1 MEGEQK
7 MKRREFLQLTLL
19 STSDL
24 LLLGENGWAARAAVD
39 DKNPKR
45 LVVVFL
51 RGAVDGLNVV
61 VPYSESA
68 YYAARPSI
76 AIPRPGE
83 TGGAV
88 KLDRHFALH
97 PALSPLM
104 PLWEKGTLAFVHA
117 SGSPDSSRSHFDA
130 QDYME
135 TGTPGLK
142 TTPDGW
148 LNRLVGVLPGT
159 RSATEAI
166 SVGPTL
172 PRILSGRAVATN
184 LALGKAAIQPMAL
197 DRPEMRE
204 AFDELYK
211 GNDALSVAYR
221 EGQSSRK
228 QLLSKLT
235 EEMTEAD
242 KGAPSPVG
250 FADQAR
256 KLARLISR
264 DATIKV
270 AFVGLGGW
278 DTHINQGSVAGQLP
292 NRLKALGETLA
303 TFVQTLGPAYA
314 DTVIVV
320 MSEFGRTVHEN
331 GNTGTDHGHGNVMWV
346 MGGKIR
352 GGQVYGQWPGLSGNE
367 LYEGRDLAVTTDF
380 REVISAVLEAQFG
393 LSSTQLDKVFP
404 NGPKPSRDIREII
417 RA

>member
-1 MEGEQK
+1 
-7 MKRREFLQLTLL
+7 MKRREFLQLSLI
-19 STSDL
+19 STSGF
-24 LLLGENGWAARAAVD
+24 LLLGENGWAAKAVGD
-39 DKNPKR
+39 DKNRKR

-61 VPYSESA
+61 VPYGEAA
-68 YYAARPSI
+68 YYTARPTI
-76 AIPRPGE
+76 AIPRPSD
-83 TGGAV
+83 TGGALI
-88 KLDRHFALH
+88 LDRQFALH
-97 PALSPLM
+97 PVLFSLM

-135 TGTPGLK
+135 TATPGLK

-148 LNRLVGVLPGT
+148 LNRLVEVLPGT

-172 PRILSGRAVATN
+172 PRILSGRAAATN
-184 LALGKAAIQPMAL
+184 FALGKAATQPMPL
-197 DRPEMRE
+197 DRPEMEE
-204 AFDELYK
+204 AFDQLYK
-211 GNDALSVAYR
+211 GNDPLSIAYR

-228 QLLSKLT
+228 KLLSELT
-235 EEMTEAD
+235 EEMTQAD

-256 KLARLISR
+256 KLGRLIGR

-270 AFVGLGGW
+270 AFLALGGW
-278 DTHINQGSVAGQLP
+278 DTHINQGSIAGQLS
-292 NRLKALGETLA
+292 NRLKALGTTLA
-303 TFVQTLGPAYA
+303 AFAQALGPAYA
-314 DTVIVV
+314 DTVILL

-346 MGGKIR
+346 MGGNVR
-352 GGQVYGQWPGLSGNE
+352 GGKIYGQWPGLSGND
-367 LYEGRDLAVTTDF
+367 LYEGRDLAITTDF
-380 REVISAVLEAQFG
+380 RAVIGAVVESQFG
-393 LSSTQLDKVFP
+393 LTSAQLDKVIP
-404 NGPKPSRDIREII
+404 RAPKPSREMREMM

>member
-1 MEGEQK
+1 
-7 MKRREFLQLTLL
+7 
-19 STSDL
+19 
-24 LLLGENGWAARAAVD
+24 
-39 DKNPKR
+39 
-45 LVVVFL
+45 
-51 RGAVDGLNVV
+51 
-61 VPYSESA
+61 
-68 YYAARPSI
+68 
-76 AIPRPGE
+76 
-83 TGGAV
+83 
-88 KLDRHFALH
+88 
-97 PALSPLM
+97 
-104 PLWEKGTLAFVHA
+104 
-117 SGSPDSSRSHFDA
+117 
-130 QDYME
+130 
-135 TGTPGLK
+135 
-142 TTPDGW
+142 
-148 LNRLVGVLPGT
+148 
-159 RSATEAI
+159 
-166 SVGPTL
+166 
-172 PRILSGRAVATN
+172 
-184 LALGKAAIQPMAL
+184 
-197 DRPEMRE
+197 
-204 AFDELYK
+204 
-211 GNDALSVAYR
+211 
-221 EGQSSRK
+221 
-228 QLLSKLT
+228 
-235 EEMTEAD
+235 
-242 KGAPSPVG
+242 
-250 FADQAR
+250 
-256 KLARLISR
+256 LISR

>member
-1 MEGEQK
+1 
-7 MKRREFLQLTLL
+7 MKRREFLRLTAL
-19 STSDL
+19 STSGL
-24 LLLGENGWAARAAVD
+24 LLLGENGWAAKTMGD

-61 VPYSESA
+61 VPYSEAA
-68 YYAARPSI
+68 YYSVRPTI
-76 AIPRPGE
+76 AIPRPNE
-83 TGGAV
+83 TGGAL
-88 KLDRHFALH
+88 KLDQHFGLH
-97 PALSPLM
+97 PALTSLM
-104 PLWEKGTLAFVHA
+104 PFWEKGTLAFIHA
-117 SGSPDSSRSHFDA
+117 AGSPDSSRSHFDA

-135 TGTPGLK
+135 TATPGLK

-148 LNRLVGVLPGT
+148 LNRLIDVLPGT

-172 PRILSGRAVATN
+172 PRILSGRAAATN
-184 LALGKAAIQPMAL
+184 LALGNAATRPMPL
-197 DRPEMRE
+197 DRPEIQE
-204 AFDELYK
+204 AFDRLYK
-211 GNDALSVAYR
+211 GNDALSIAYR
-221 EGQSSRK
+221 AGQSSRK
-228 QLLSKLT
+228 QLLSELT
-235 EEMTEAD
+235 EEMTQAD

-256 KLARLISR
+256 KLGRLIGR
-264 DATIKV
+264 DSTIKV
-270 AFVGLGGW
+270 AFLALGGW

-303 TFVQTLGPAYA
+303 TFAQALGPTYA
-314 DTVIVV
+314 DTAILV

-367 LYEGRDLAVTTDF
+367 LYEGRDLAITTDF
-380 REVISAVLEAQFG
+380 REVIAALVESQFE
-393 LSSTQLDKVFP
+393 LSSTQLDKVIP
-404 NGPKPSRDIREII
+404 KGPKPSRDIRELI